1 MFAVS
6 KKFWDGLSA
15 DDKQMLSMAAKEAT
29 TFQRKETAAEADK
42 ALQGMKDKGMQV
54 AEFSAAERQI
64 IRYKAGPAIEKH
76 LEKIGPDF
84 MALVR
89 REIQATRTG
98 K

>member
-1 MFAVS
+1 
-6 KKFWDGLSA
+6 
-15 DDKQMLSMAAKEAT
+15 
-29 TFQRKETAAEADK
+29 
-42 ALQGMKDKGMQV
+42 MKDKGMQV